1 MAYEVKAL
9 TGKSYSMKEYEK
21 FLSQPFNNN
30 FGVSKEKI
38 ADLVL
43 TTWAKADYYNL
54 TKDKIIN
61 DLIPILEKELGG
73 YTMFFI
79 VTVVEGGGQANYLN
93 HYVVGSPE
101 GSDDYIQALKNDVA
115 YVKSVWNKDIPRD
128 EQVAMGA
135 PETSDG
141 YNEELEDDPGASYRM
156 YDKVP
161 KKSIGSYY
169 MPSTLAGNAW
179 IFASEYLESIDA
191 YYGNAYDQSIDLL
204 KQLGVSDPFN
214 DKGGNDGGNDD
225 KDDNDEDNNSDD
237 DDDGWFGD
245 IDWGELFPDD
255 PVGAVKKAVTGLM
268 DKIEEYTQWDMHSIG
283 SDKHFANRYFYIIK
297 TYNNTYKLR
306 LNTTFFDDIKDFLG
320 GIGDDAD
327 GSEDD
332 DNDDNDD
339 GEDDDDDKDD
349 GNDNNKQFNTCYLHP
364 ERNFMQGF
372 YPTIEDAQANN
383 YPANSPHMGYD
394 MRMTSETLKAIGDGT
409 VYTSTQIDASG
420 FGWGNYIVL
429 YPNDYD
435 YAFLFAHLDTVD
447 ISNGQKV
454 KKGDKLGITGQ
465 TGVDQMGIP
474 DNRHLHI
481 EQITNPNENEGANP
495 SGQRINP
502 RDFIVKY
509 CSKVNDKEFKKDSS
523 IYHS

>member
-1 MAYEVKAL
+1 MAYEVKAI
-9 TGKSYSMKEYEK
+9 TGKNHTMKEYEK

-30 FGVSKEKI
+30 FGVSKSKI

-141 YNEELEDDPGASYRM
+141 YSEDLEDNPGASYEM

-161 KKSIGSYY
+161 KKSIGAYY

-179 IFASEYLESIDA
+179 IFASEYLQSTDA

-204 KQLGVSDPFN
+204 KQLGVNDPIN
-214 DKGGNDGGNDD
+214 DKGGNDGGNND
-225 KDDNDEDNNSDD
+225 KDDDNKDNNDSDD
-237 DDDGWFGD
+237 NDGWFGD

-255 PVGAVKKAVTGLM
+255 PVGAVKKAVNGLM

-306 LNTTFFDDIKDFLG
+306 LNTTFFDDIKSFLG
-320 GIGDDAD
+320 NIGNDAD
-327 GSEDD
+327 ASE
-332 DNDDNDD
+332 
-339 GEDDDDDKDD
+339 DDDKDD
-349 GNDNNKQFNTCYLHP
+349 GKDDNDDKDDGKDDNKGNEGVDGINTCYLHP
-364 ERNFMQGF
+364 DRKIMQPYDPDGTNPEYNFGAHEG
-372 YPTIEDAQANN
+372 I
-383 YPANSPHMGYD
+383 D
-394 MRMTSETLKAIGDGT
+394 MRMSYETLKSPVNGT
-409 VYTSTQIDASG
+409 VTKAMTDPLPTWEGGQT
-420 FGWGNYIVL
+420 GWGNHVIIEMKDGRSL
-429 YPNDYD
+429 LFGHFKEYD
-435 YAFLFAHLDTVD
+435 VNQGD
-447 ISNGQKV
+447 KV
-454 KKGDKLGITGQ
+454 KVGDKIGTTGATGDVFDNSGQ
-465 TGVDQMGIP
+465 TDGQ
-474 DNRHLHI
+474 HLHV
-481 EQITNPNENEGANP
+481 ELWDKNGNTTDPTRFVLDHCKKTK
-495 SGQRINP
+495 GQ
-502 RDFIVKY
+502 
-509 CSKVNDKEFKKDSS
+509 ELQLDSS
-523 IYHS
+523 IYIP